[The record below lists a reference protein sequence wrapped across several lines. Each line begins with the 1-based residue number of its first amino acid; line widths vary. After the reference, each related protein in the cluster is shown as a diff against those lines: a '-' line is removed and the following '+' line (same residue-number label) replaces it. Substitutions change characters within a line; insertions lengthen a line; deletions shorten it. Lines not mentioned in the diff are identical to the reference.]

1 MAQAASEGAHSP
13 RLGGRCG
20 GGPKFILGKLGENML
35 IELENTCL
43 LVFVNG
49 KWDTV
54 LYVTVHVNVILAA

>member
-1 MAQAASEGAHSP
+1 
-13 RLGGRCG
+13 
-20 GGPKFILGKLGENML
+20 ML